1 MNDDRVTPGAETSAT
16 GQDPDDAAL
25 EKVVRNLRLGQHQRH
40 IFLCVDPETPKCC
53 DLEDGRASWQFLKRR
68 LRELKLDISGQ
79 IFRSKAGCLR
89 VCQQGPIAVVY
100 PDGTWYRRCSPEV
113 LEDIIQEHLIGG
125 TPALRHSFTSGPLRA
140 ALDAGAATPDTQ

>member
-1 MNDDRVTPGAETSAT
+1 MNDDRVTPGADNSDT
-16 GQDPDDAAL
+16 GQEADDAAL
-25 EKVVRNLRLGQHQRH
+25 AKVARNLRLGQHQRH

-53 DLEDGRASWQFLKRR
+53 DREAGRESWQFLKRR
-68 LRELKLDISGQ
+68 LRELGLDISGQ

-125 TPALRHSFTSGPLRA
+125 KPALRHSFTSGPLRA
-140 ALDAGAATPDTQ
+140 SLDADAPSPGAP